1 MDAPR
6 WTTLDPNSKLVF
18 WESREE
24 VAEVLGRV
32 AGEQEQVS
40 CFDLI
45 VLILNFGLTFVDV
58 AVGVH

>member
-1 MDAPR
+1 MTLATYDGWNTCIDAPR

-40 CFDLI
+40 DQ
-45 VLILNFGLTFVDV
+45 
-58 AVGVH
+58 